1 MQDLMRS
8 IAIHLPP
15 LYIIEIAT
23 EDDFRGEFL
32 NNYYI
37 AGRQDFTNLVCLDVI
52 KLPLQKNTRLNNI
65 YTQYWLVFT
74 FRQAMLNEQWNFCYQ
89 IPKLNWFL
97 QSVREKSKKI
107 NRLP

>member
-1 MQDLMRS
+1 MRS

-37 AGRQDFTNLVCLDVI
+37 AGR
-52 KLPLQKNTRLNNI
+52 
-65 YTQYWLVFT
+65 
-74 FRQAMLNEQWNFCYQ
+74 
-89 IPKLNWFL
+89 
-97 QSVREKSKKI
+97 
-107 NRLP
+107 